1 MTTNSTSHLRR
12 FAKGALLV
20 SAAFPLSALLADSAN
35 AEQTVEVSA
44 AETAASVQAKI
55 DAAKATPDRNIT
67 IKVTSKGEVTGPGA
81 IGLSPAAGQGDGTI
95 VFGNAGNIGAV
106 DKTGAVTDAV
116 GVALGGSSTKADS
129 KLTATNS
136 GLITGGFSAN
146 GFGGTVSL
154 DNSGTIHNGVNIQGP
169 ADLSLTSSGAVRSG
183 DVLLQSSAN
192 TVTTVSGDTTTDV
205 YTSGDVTGVIGDVAS
220 ADGKSKGAANFVAV
234 VGNVDVTANGVAGTV
249 TGYTVGS
256 KVTVENTAAAPVAGK
271 STVTGENEATYEAG
285 TVKIATAATSKLDAV
300 NGVANGNVEI
310 SIAGSVENGV
320 NAVPVFNTNT
330 TNKTVQTRN
339 GANTVDLERIDSFSS
354 AAVAGNSTIKIAE
367 TGVVGGVFAQ
377 ATRDAAIVN
386 AGEVKGGLAAIAGAG
401 ASTDTG
407 STTTTRNDTG
417 DLLKIVSANSSAS
430 GVGKAA
436 IEIAEGATVGGS
448 ISATAT
454 SDASVI
460 NAGTVDGAVTA
471 RAGNGFASTFDQT
484 QVYDGKGVQLSNT
497 TKSTNGPTAGNASVV
512 IDEAGSAGSN
522 VLATATNNASV
533 DNAGSIDGN
542 LTATAGNNGANVT
555 EQALVFDSTGALVL
569 SDVYGASDT
578 RSEGNASVVN
588 AATGK
593 VGGAVNASATRDV
606 SIINAGT
613 IGGGVNGN
621 SSGNDTT
628 YSRTILTPT
637 SVVDGKAGTTTTKYN
652 YAEESTNTDSTG
664 KVDFTNAA
672 GGIVGFNGVGNV
684 NLIAGGDV
692 TILNQGEVRGTT
704 YAQSS
709 SSKSASDNSYKST
722 TVIDGK
728 GGSSV
733 TEEQAQ
739 SGSYSQTGGSVT
751 GTYAG
756 ANGTKNFFPAAI
768 GNVTQVADLAST
780 VNATGAIFGNV
791 SSTAGNSGVASS
803 SYESSSTETTIL
815 DADGSGAYTGEYVAK
830 SETTAVAGGDSKVTI
845 AGQVARSNAGGSA
858 SVSSQGTNSSTV
870 VVSGSVA
877 DDVTSN
883 ALGATA
889 QTSEESGNIAQT
901 ITKGSYVT
909 DELNTKSSG
918 TSIVTDGVGAASITG
933 KATASQDTVGGSV
946 TVYGVK
952 SASADVA
959 SQAIVG
965 GNLTVSANNGTDSET
980 GTERSYVRDAAT
992 GVATASE
999 TSNSTYGAAAAQ
1011 GNATA
1016 TIAGTV
1022 EGGTYVNAGRGDA
1035 TVTLTG
1041 VSEDYVSAIAG
1052 SSVTTS
1058 EATREWTGKT
1068 KSSSDDFGT
1077 LVSGLTGRTFEER
1090 VTTETT
1096 AVGGKATVLVDTAQA
1111 LKDKAVAATSDISAA
1126 GVSGASVTVT
1136 KGSIV
1141 AGSVKATSI
1150 AVSNQQTDT
1159 RLEDGKGGVDLTRQI
1174 GTTIVGGPA
1183 VVDNAGLITEDVGA
1197 FSATS
1202 ASVNNTGRIGDAN
1215 AVDDVVASAIVADA
1229 DVYFDTDSKTT
1240 GAAVTALRT
1249 ETVITT
1255 PVVALGKASVTNAAD
1270 AVIVGNVRIEGGEG
1284 TLTNNGVIGGTTAL
1298 GRNIDTAS
1306 KTEVKTDTSTETTY
1320 TPAAALLTQTYTVDQ
1335 NGVSGGFTVI
1345 GGLDKDRTGEGAV
1358 KSSDVKA
1365 TINLNSGS
1373 ATLGSITGELD
1384 ADGNRTTN
1392 TTVNLVGSGFLGAD
1406 AILYPNQS
1414 WPVGADKPN
1423 PLLSLGKDAQGLFGG
1438 SNYQVR
1444 VVGVETLNKE
1454 GAGTFVINGAAYD
1467 PGLPGDVPAYTLD
1480 VGNFNINAGEVQLTT
1495 SQSDGA
1501 EFGVRGNI
1509 NNAATL
1515 VVGRRITPGQ
1525 NLFGNSLVGQT
1536 ELIDGITIRQVGDFN
1551 QSAAGTTVVGITPT
1565 LVRVYRSEV
1574 LEGST
1579 LPEPLGPVVGGVYV
1593 GYFTTPQALGYEAD
1607 NSRVDITGNLN
1618 LAGKVAVNVYRD
1630 SLYANGDGYTLFT
1643 YTGTGDVSATAAP
1656 TLTSPYVGFSLVHD
1670 TATKEVRLE
1679 VKRSSYASGATNPNA
1694 VAAAVGLDSALTS
1707 AIGRIRSDAAGGA
1720 GFASVTE
1727 LGYAQDIANVA
1738 TALDFRLS
1746 SDQAAELFN
1755 ELSSGEIYGSL
1766 AAVDQNAV
1774 FGQTLDM
1781 LTNRRSFGGD
1791 FATQLW
1797 LNPVGNWAK
1806 YGDGDGYGAS
1816 DIHAN
1821 SYGLAGGLDFAYAP
1835 NGAFGFGGAY
1845 AEHDIAARGTPEA
1858 VDGRTWTVGA
1868 YVTQGFGPIYANAK
1882 LAFGWTNYDAT
1893 RTMSLLART
1902 AEASINAKQLDASLE
1917 VGYDYRADSV
1927 TVTPYGKLVL
1937 RRTSLEGFT
1946 ETGAGA
1952 FSLDVDGRK
1961 KTVFSPVLGVKLGTE
1976 TELSDSVTLRPFA
1989 KASYTFQGNLPNDV
2003 TVSYIGGS
2011 DKFVLRGAEPDSF
2024 GMVEAGFEAKVADR
2038 LNLFFTGSQT
2048 FGGDNKVTGL
2058 RGGVSFQF

>member
-55 DAAKATPDRNIT
+55 DAAKATPDRDIT
-67 IKVTSKGEVTGPGA
+67 ITVTSKGEVTGPGT
-81 IGLSPAAGQGDGTI
+81 IGLTPAAGQGDGTI
-95 VFGNAGNIGAV
+95 VFGNAGSIGAV

-116 GVALGGSSTKADS
+116 GVALGGSSAKADN

-136 GLITGGFSAN
+136 GVITGGFSAN

-154 DNSGTIHNGVNIQGP
+154 DNSGTIHNGVTIQGP
-169 ADLSLTSSGAVRSG
+169 GDLSLTSSGAIRSG
-183 DVLLQSSAN
+183 DLALQSVAAN
-192 TVTTVSGDTTTDV
+192 ASTVSGDTTTDV
-205 YTSGDVTGVIGDVAS
+205 YTSGDVTGVFGDVAS
-220 ADGKSKGAANFVAV
+220 ADGKTKGNATFVAQI
-234 VGNVDVTANGVAGTV
+234 GNVEVTAKGVAGTV
-249 TGYTVGS
+249 TGYTIGS
-256 KVTVENTAAAPVAGK
+256 KITVDNTAAVPVASK
-271 STVTGENEATYEAG
+271 SITTSESNTTFLAG
-285 TVKIATAATSKLDAV
+285 SVKITTATTSKLDAV
-300 NGVANGNVEI
+300 NGVANGDVEI
-310 SIAGSVENGV
+310 SVAGTVDSGV
-320 NAVPVFNTNT
+320 NAVPVFNANSAS
-330 TNKTVQTRN
+330 KTVQTRDST
-339 GANTVDLERIDSFSS
+339 NTVDLERVDTYSS
-354 AAVAGNSTIKIAE
+354 SGVAGNSTIKIAE
-367 TGVVGGVFAQ
+367 TGVVGGAFAQ
-377 ATRDAAIVN
+377 ATRDASITN
-386 AGEVKGGLAAIAGAG
+386 AGEAKGGLDAFAGAG
-401 ASTDTG
+401 ASTNAG
-407 STTTTRNDTG
+407 STTTTRNATG
-417 DLLKIVSANSSAS
+417 DLLKIVTANTSAS
-430 GVGKAA
+430 AVGKAA
-436 IEIAEGATVGGS
+436 IEIAEEASVGGS
-448 ISATAT
+448 VSATAT

-460 NAGTVDGAVTA
+460 NAGAVDGAVTA
-471 RAGNGFASTFDQT
+471 RAGNGSQSTFDQT
-484 QVYDGKGVQLSNT
+484 QTFDGKGVQLGYT
-497 TKSTNGPTAGNASVV
+497 TKSTNAPSAGNTSVV
-512 IDEAGSAGSN
+512 IAEPGSTGGT
-522 VLATATNNASV
+522 VLAVATNDASA
-533 DNAGSIDGN
+533 DNSGSVGGN
-542 LTATAGNNGANVT
+542 LNATAGNGTASVT
-555 EQALVFDSTGALVL
+555 EQALAFDSTGALVL
-569 SDVYGASDT
+569 SDVYEESNT
-578 RSEGNASVVN
+578 RSKGNATVVN
-588 AATGK
+588 AARGE
-593 VGGAVNASATRDV
+593 VDGSVNANATGDV
-606 SIINAGT
+606 SITNAGT
-613 IGGGVNGN
+613 IGGGVNGA

-628 YSRTILTPT
+628 LSRTILTPAA
-637 SVVDGKAGTTTTKYN
+637 VVDATAGTTTTKYN
-652 YAEESTNTDSTG
+652 YAEESTNTASTG

-684 NLIAGGDV
+684 NLTAGGDI
-692 TILNQGEVRGTT
+692 TILNQGEVRGST
-704 YAQSS
+704 YAASS
-709 SSKSASDNSYKST
+709 GGASSNGNSYAST
-722 TVIDGK
+722 SVLDGK
-728 GGSSV
+728 GGSSF
-733 TEEQAQ
+733 TEERTD
-739 SGSYSQTGGSVT
+739 SGSYTATGGSVT

-803 SYESSSTETTIL
+803 SYESSSTETTVL
-815 DADGSGAYTGEYVAK
+815 DADGSGAYTGEYAAK
-830 SETTAVAGGDSKVTI
+830 SETTALAGGDSKVTI
-845 AGQVARSNAGGSA
+845 SGQVARSNAGGSA

-870 VVSGSVA
+870 VISGSVA

-883 ALGATA
+883 ASGATA

-918 TSIVTDGVGAASITG
+918 TSIVNDGVGAASITG

-959 SQAIVG
+959 SKAIVG

-980 GTERSYVRDAAT
+980 STERSYVRDAAT

-999 TSNSTYGAAAAQ
+999 ASSSTYGAAAAQ

-1077 LVSGLTGRTFEER
+1077 LVSSLTNRTFEES
-1090 VTTETT
+1090 VTTETA
-1096 AVGGKATVLVDTAQA
+1096 AVGGKATVLVDSAQA
-1111 LKDKAVAATSDISAA
+1111 LKDKAVAATDDVYAA

-1141 AGSVKATSI
+1141 TSDVD
-1150 AVSNQQTDT
+1150 AESYAFNTVGTSTTSD
-1159 RLEDGKGGVDLTRQI
+1159 DGKGTVNLTSSTT
-1174 GTTIVGGPA
+1174 TTIVGGPA
-1183 VVDNAGLITEDVGA
+1183 SITNAGLIGDDARAV
-1197 FSATS
+1197 SATS
-1202 ASVNNTGRIGDAN
+1202 ATVSNTGQIGDLAS
-1215 AVDDVVASAIVADA
+1215 ASAIVIG
-1229 DVYFDTDSKTT
+1229 SNTT
-1240 GAAVTALRT
+1240 SETTNFGKASLQTVT
-1249 ETVITT
+1249 ETIT
-1255 PVVALGKASVTNAAD
+1255 PVVALGKASVTNAAGATIGGD
-1270 AVIVGNVRIEGGEG
+1270 ILVEAGEG
-1284 TLTNNGVIGGTTAL
+1284 TVTNNGTVGGTTVL

-1306 KTEVKTDTSTETTY
+1306 VTEVRTDTSTDTSF
-1320 TPAAALLTQTYTVDQ
+1320 TPADALLTQTYTVDQ
-1335 NGVSGGFTVI
+1335 NGVSGGFAVI
-1345 GGLDKDRTGEGAV
+1345 GGLDNDPTGEGAALT
-1358 KSSDVKA
+1358 SDVKA

-1373 ATLGSITGELD
+1373 ATLGSITGERD

-1423 PLLSLGKDAQGLFGG
+1423 PLLSLGKDAQSLFGG

-1467 PGLPGDVPAYTLD
+1467 PGLPGDEPAYTLD

-1536 ELIDGITIRQVGDFN
+1536 ELIDGITVRQVGDFN

-1574 LEGST
+1574 VDGST
-1579 LPEPLGPVVGGVYV
+1579 LPEPLGPVAGGVYV

-1806 YGDGDGYGAS
+1806 YGDGDAYGAS
-1816 DIHAN
+1816 DIRAN
-1821 SYGLAGGLDFAYAP
+1821 SYGIAGGLDFAYAP

-1917 VGYDYRADSV
+1917 VGYDYRAGSV
-1927 TVTPYGKLVL
+1927 TITPYGKLVL

-2003 TVSYIGGS
+2003 TVGYVGGG
-2011 DKFVLRGAEPDSF
+2011 DKFVLRGAEPDSY

-2048 FGGDNKVTGL
+2048 FGGDNKVTGV